1 MHKCHA
7 ISDWEALKKNSQ
19 KSSIIFEIQRQE
31 NSLHKKKH
39 GECFSQF
46 EWNNGHAFIQD
57 KIEILAP
64 IKILLDSLQDEN
76 EKANNQSDDDEANW
90 TSMKAKPRWLL
101 V

>member
-1 MHKCHA
+1 MLCNLRLRSIEK
-7 ISDWEALKKNSQ
+7 SSQ

-64 IKILLDSLQDEN
+64 IKILLDSLEDEN
-76 EKANNQSDDDEANW
+76 KKANNQSYATCN
-90 TSMKAKPRWLL
+90 KVHLG
-101 V
+101 